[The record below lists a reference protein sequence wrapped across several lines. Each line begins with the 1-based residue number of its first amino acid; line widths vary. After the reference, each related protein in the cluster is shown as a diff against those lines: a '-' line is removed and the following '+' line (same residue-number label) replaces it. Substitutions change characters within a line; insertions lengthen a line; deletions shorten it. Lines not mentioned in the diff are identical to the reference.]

1 MTLTDTQVLD
11 IINGLLDKEG
21 IRPIERHQRLRVSRG
36 GAASL
41 PALAPI
47 VERYLTITSG
57 PRMCMVEHEHW
68 EGKRICGNTLPCPRH
83 GGG

>member
-21 IRPIERHQRLRVSRG
+21 IRPDERHQRLRVGRG
-36 GAASL
+36 GPASL
-41 PALAPI
+41 PALAPL
-47 VERYLTITSG
+47 VARYLTITSG
-57 PRMCMVEHEHW
+57 PRTCMVEHDHW
-68 EGKRICGNTLPCPRH
+68 EGKMICGNALPCPRH